1 MDNNVGGLKDFLDRK
16 KDLIRVVT
24 SVIFWGSL
32 WGLVEATIGYILH
45 LVRLQGYRGVTS
57 FFLFPMACYYMNQV
71 RRETAKREPII
82 YMAVLAACIKLLDFF
97 IPGHDSIRIIYPAI
111 AIILEGMA
119 VYGAFVLA
127 GKRGKEFGYPEALFA
142 SLSWRVVFTA
152 IQFTTLP
159 QTGLPTLQSVMKF
172 ILVDGPVNS
181 LIIYLYVRFIKRR
194 EKAKKGIIRRINPIA
209 AVVTL
214 VLSIL
219 SKWVI

>member
-1 MDNNVGGLKDFLDRK
+1 MWGLEGLSGQK

-24 SVIFWGSL
+24 SVIFGIP

-45 LVRLQGYRGVTS
+45 LVRLQGYRGYQLLS
-57 FFLFPMACYYMNQV
+57 LSHGLLLYEPGSQGNS
-71 RRETAKREPII
+71 KREPII

-97 IPGHDSIRIIYPAI
+97 IPGHDPIRIIYPAI

-152 IQFTTLP
+152 IHYNLTTDWASHASIGNEIHTGRRPGKQF
-159 QTGLPTLQSVMKF
+159 
-172 ILVDGPVNS
+172 DN
-181 LIIYLYVRFIKRR
+181 
-194 EKAKKGIIRRINPIA
+194 
-209 AVVTL
+209 
-214 VLSIL
+214 LSICQ
-219 SKWVI
+219 IH